1 MLIRNVIHIIFKF
14 FSIFVIFIGVGY
26 GVSRFIL
33 SKKNDNSTKR
43 KFLGLF
49 MELDNFSI
57 LAIAINFIW
66 GFFVAFC
73 FFDFANINNLYLYT
87 LLFLSVLFGIFS
99 KSIKNLIIV
108 FCSSGALYF
117 AFYISRLLS
126 NYLLEISFVWYVLLG
141 NILLLLFICLYSIY
155 FFIRNMND
163 VISRTK
169 YIRRFRNEEN

>member
-57 LAIAINFIW
+57 LAIAINFISHSVN
-66 GFFVAFC
+66 FKILNPF
-73 FFDFANINNLYLYT
+73 INRKSMYCDLRKFNYYRKINFH
-87 LLFLSVLFGIFS
+87 LL
-99 KSIKNLIIV
+99 
-108 FCSSGALYF
+108 
-117 AFYISRLLS
+117 
-126 NYLLEISFVWYVLLG
+126 
-141 NILLLLFICLYSIY
+141 
-155 FFIRNMND
+155 
-163 VISRTK
+163 
-169 YIRRFRNEEN
+169 